1 MAYSDFTLEKVQKS
15 FDLTISEDLDIFA
28 NIPDL
33 EPSIL
38 LTEFLA
44 DYAQLALKINTEKA
58 RWRPAPQATEMII
71 APILLDFRKQV
82 SSKISLFSGVDF
94 NVDSER
100 GLNGTCDYIISNST
114 EQLFVKSP
122 VIILVEA
129 KKENIVGGLGQCTSE
144 MLAAQVFNEREGNK
158 IPVILGAVTSGNIW
172 RFLQLE
178 EKQLRVD
185 ATEYYLKDVNKI
197 LGILANGVHS
207 LSSIT

>member
-1 MAYSDFTLEKVQKS
+1 MAYSDFTLEKVQKN

-28 NIPDL
+28 NVPEL
-33 EPSIL
+33 EPSNL

-58 RWRPAPQATEMII
+58 RSEMII

-94 NVDSER
+94 NVDYER

-178 EKQLRVD
+178 EKHLRVD

-207 LSSIT
+207 LSSPII

>member
-1 MAYSDFTLEKVQKS
+1 
-15 FDLTISEDLDIFA
+15 
-28 NIPDL
+28 
-33 EPSIL
+33 
-38 LTEFLA
+38 
-44 DYAQLALKINTEKA
+44 
-58 RWRPAPQATEMII
+58 MIT
-71 APILLDFRKQV
+71 APILLNLRKQV
-82 SSKISLFSGVDF
+82 SSKISLFFGVDF

-114 EQLFVKSP
+114 EQSFVKSP

-129 KKENIVGGLGQCTSE
+129 KKGNILGGLGQCTSE
-144 MLAAQVFNEREGNK
+144 MLAAQVFKEREGNQ

-207 LSSIT
+207 LSSPII